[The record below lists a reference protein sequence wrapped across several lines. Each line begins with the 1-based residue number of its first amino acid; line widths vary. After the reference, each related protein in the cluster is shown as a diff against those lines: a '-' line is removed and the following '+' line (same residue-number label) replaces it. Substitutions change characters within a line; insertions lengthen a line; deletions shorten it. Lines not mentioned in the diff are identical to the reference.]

1 MTRLLMKNLKF
12 QKFKRKGQE
21 VILKNS
27 SKIFRKKLNS
37 FTQVTLWL
45 RTINWKAPLS
55 VGKVSNGFLFSK
67 KFMMMRNISLLQR
80 VLKKMN
86 LLMKIQMNTCQKSS
100 IGSKV
105 SSSSFLMMT
114 MKATSLLITMQ
125 TQPLQNLL
133 IWWVT
138 SNRMAMLIS
147 SLQGWT

>member
-67 KFMMMRNISLLQR
+67 KFMMMRNISLQR